1 MYGNS
6 LLISAFLCKFFA
18 HLGITLEGGGIHQRL
33 YYVLIRLW
41 QYTHACESSYAILLM
56 GLAPPPPRVPLRDLT
71 VLLAA
76 AKFLQYL
83 HVLLGLILE

>member
-6 LLISAFLCKFFA
+6 LLVSAFLCKFFG

-33 YYVLIRLW
+33 YYVPIRLW

-56 GLAPPPPRVPLRDLT
+56 GLAPPPPRVLLRDLT
-71 VLLAA
+71 ALLAA
-76 AKFLQYL
+76 ENFPQYL
-83 HVLLGLILE
+83 HVFWRLILE